1 MTTEVVEVSTITNVI
16 EVLESPIQ
24 LVTEVVSNIVSETT
38 NQYQVIDTTS
48 QTSEVIVATTA
59 REIVEIPTTTNVVE
73 EITSMEVLSE
83 TIPVLYGDEE
93 MPYSKR
99 VDFITDD
106 LLYRGEAAPGTLT
119 SQTGWRIRKIT
130 IGTDGDVTEQWADGN
145 SQFNKVWDNRLSF
158 TYT

>member
-1 MTTEVVEVSTITNVI
+1 MTIQVVEVSATTNVV

-24 LVTEVVSNIVSETT
+24 LVTEVVSNIISETT
-38 NQYQVIDTTS
+38 NQYQVIDVTS
-48 QTSEVIVATTA
+48 QSSEVIIATTA
-59 REIVEIPTTTNVVE
+59 RDIVEIPTTTNVVE
-73 EITSMEVLSE
+73 EVVSTEVISE

-93 MPYSKR
+93 VPYSKR

-119 SQTGWRIRKIT
+119 SQAAWRIRKIT

-158 TYT
+158 TYA